1 MRELAAD
8 YAALSASGPVGRA
21 VVLQVWGSAPRPEGA
36 SLLATPAGRMA
47 GSVSGGCV
55 ETAAAEEIR
64 EAIARGSPKRVSWGV
79 THERA
84 WELGLSCGGT
94 IEVFVEPSVRPE
106 LLDAASREAASVVA
120 TVVGGAAP
128 VGSALVLQEDGGT
141 SATGGLPAALEA
153 PLRERAVRAL
163 AGLTSRMETL
173 PGGGEG
179 GDVEVFLEVF
189 PRRPTLLIFGGVHI
203 ATALVRLAR
212 PLGFRTVVADGREG
226 FLTRER
232 FPDADLLL
240 LGWPEEVFRTAGL
253 DAATCVCLLTH
264 DPKFDEP
271 ALELALRSP
280 ACYVGA
286 IGSRKTQAHRRER
299 LRAAGF
305 TETEIGRL
313 HGPIGLELG
322 GRNPAE
328 IALAI
333 LAEITAVRYGRPMAR
348 PAGEPET
355 RSRAFPG

>member
-1 MRELAAD
+1 MRDLLPE
-8 YAALSASGPVGRA
+8 YEALTRAGPVGRA
-21 VVLQVWGSAPRPEGA
+21 VVLQVWGSAPRPEG
-36 SLLATPAGRMA
+36 SCLLATPDGRMA

-64 EAIARGSPKRVSWGV
+64 EAIQHNRPKRVSWGV

-84 WELGLSCGGT
+84 WEMGLSCGGT
-94 IEVFVEPSVRPE
+94 IEVLVEPAVRPE
-106 LLDAASREAASVVA
+106 ILESARAESGSVVA
-120 TVVGGAAP
+120 TVIGGRAPMGSGAVVSESGPDRIVGNPGPELADQVATLAKE
-128 VGSALVLQEDGGT
+128 ALG
-141 SATGGLPAALEA
+141 
-153 PLRERAVRAL
+153 
-163 AGLTSRMETL
+163 GLTSRVVTV
-173 PGGGEG
+173 PGTE
-179 GDVEVFLEVF
+179 VEVFLEVF
-189 PRRPTLLIFGGVHI
+189 PRRPTLLVFGGVHI
-203 ATALVRLAR
+203 AMALVRMAR

-232 FPDADLLL
+232 FPDADQLI
-240 LGWPEEVFRTAGL
+240 LGWPDQVFREVGL
-253 DAATCVCLLTH
+253 DPATCVCVLTH

-305 TETEIGRL
+305 TEAEIARL

-322 GRNPAE
+322 GRAPAE

-333 LAEITAVRYGRPMAR
+333 LAEITAVRYGKGV
-348 PAGEPET
+348 AGASL
-355 RSRAFPG
+355 SRR